1 MPIGITEE
9 HVALHDAVRGW
20 IDRHCPPS
28 VPRAL
33 LDAPSETLP
42 PFWGELGEQGWL
54 GLHVDEAHGGS
65 GVGFPELAVVV
76 EELGRAIAPGPAL
89 PTVLA
94 AALIAASTNE
104 DARAALLPGLASGE
118 TPGAI
123 GGGEG
128 CGLWAE
134 EVDGGLRV
142 SGRVKAVLGANL

>member
-1 MPIGITEE
+1 
-9 HVALHDAVRGW
+9 
-20 IDRHCPPS
+20 
-28 VPRAL
+28 
-33 LDAPSETLP
+33 
-42 PFWGELGEQGWL
+42 
-54 GLHVDEAHGGS
+54 
-65 GVGFPELAVVV
+65 VV

-123 GGGEG
+123 GGGDG

-142 SGRVKAVLGANL
+142 SGRVKAVLGANLAALIVAPASVGDGAAWVVLDAADIARE